1 MSTTKKLIEKTVKT
15 STVKNAT
22 KKDKVAKK
30 IEAVNIG
37 ATLDKFADKLNNKK
51 IVEKTKKDTIYIY
64 PENLSASDIN
74 SEKGK
79 TFRNSLRNKLKRLS
93 NNIFVFAK
101 TKQEEK
107 LISEVKMFNSF
118 YKENYIKNDFTL
130 SSISQSKNGEKTED
144 MQLMLNIVQ
153 DVNNMK

>member
-1 MSTTKKLIEKTVKT
+1 MPTTKKLIKTETKVIN
-15 STVKNAT
+15 KNA
-22 KKDKVAKK
+22 KKEVAKK
-30 IEAVNIG
+30 KVDTINIG
-37 ATLDKFADKLNNKK
+37 ATLDKFADKLNDKK

-64 PENLSASDIN
+64 PETLTASDIN

-101 TKQEEK
+101 TKQQEK
-107 LISEVKMFNSF
+107 LIAEVKMFNSF
-118 YKENYIKNDFTL
+118 YKESYIKNDFTL
-130 SSISQSKNGEKTED
+130 ASISQSKNGEKTDD

-153 DVNNMK
+153 DVNNIK